1 MSSYFKLRHSRSMNT
16 LSIHRPR
23 PSIEMR
29 TPAAPSVP
37 VKAALVNWLPW
48 SVLKIAGLP
57 KRASASS
64 SADTQNDTS
73 IVFDSRHA
81 STARLAHLTLS
92 LSKGDHRDQVEK
104 PAPDRNVGDVGRPY
118 LVRPLD
124 RQVPE
129 EIREDLVPRRR
140 FRRPRLRPQRR
151 DAHPPHQSLHMF
163 AVDRVPLRP
172 QHRRHPPRAEEMAK
186 P

>member
-1 MSSYFKLRHSRSMNT
+1 MAAYLRLRQSCSMNPLYT
-16 LSIHRPR
+16 HGPR
-23 PSIEMR
+23 RSIEMR
-29 TPAAPSVP
+29 TPAAASVP
-37 VKAALVNWLPW
+37 VKAVLVNWLPW
-48 SVLKIAGLP
+48 SVLKMSGVP

-124 RQVPE
+124 RQ
-129 EIREDLVPRRR
+129 
-140 FRRPRLRPQRR
+140 
-151 DAHPPHQSLHMF
+151 
-163 AVDRVPLRP
+163 
-172 QHRRHPPRAEEMAK
+172 
-186 P
+186 